1 MHQVFFCI
9 GGVHHQQ
16 IVVLLEQ
23 IQIRV
28 VHGPAVLVGN
38 DAVLRQIHVQ
48 RRHVAGQ
55 HVLQEFPAIRPF
67 DQQTA
72 HVGHIKQAAYLPGVE
87 VLGNNAAGVL
97 NGHFPSAEVHH
108 FRAGGHMDVV

>member
-16 IVVLLEQ
+16 IVVLLEHVQ
-23 IQIRV
+23 VRI
-28 VHGPAVLVGN
+28 VHSAAVLVGN
-38 DAVLRQIHVQ
+38 DTVLRQIYVQ

-67 DQQTA
+67 DQQAA
-72 HVGHIKQAAYLPGVE
+72 HVGHIKQAAHLPGVE

-97 NGHFPSAEVHH
+97 DGHFPSAEVHH